1 MRDLSEVI
9 RHSYPSVFELL
20 EKSKIEERISILTE
34 FIRDRKDP
42 VKIGRFEVSDGKMV
56 MVLLDDMPFVEGTVR
71 LHLDDLKLTPRF
83 FWYLTLKVKRQDG
96 ELISLEG
103 DREEVLLVLEF
114 PVEVDSE
121 IVDEFT
127 ERMSGILRA
136 VSYMVRDFVNMRKTI
151 REAIVDLEYLTEL
164 RLVEENEAEE
174 ISMFLD
180 WLKEDNF
187 VFFGYMELD
196 SLKDNLVNERFGIF
210 REGVIN
216 DIPFKQEEIID
227 LLSYSD
233 NTLIYL
239 DKLSQKSFIHRPGR
253 IDLIAVRKAKDDG
266 SIDGWRVWVGLLTR
280 KAVSSKGSDIPYI
293 RRKLVNIAINRNV
306 VYGSY
311 EYKQLREIFDAIPI
325 EELFVMNTEEI
336 DNIIGIIDSVKD
348 SMTAEVF
355 LRLRERQGILSVI
368 VVMPSER
375 VSPRIVDDVKD
386 KLKSMMESDYVDY
399 RVLMHEGLGILYFF
413 LTPKRK
419 LSKTELSIYES
430 RIRESIFSWDDLF
443 SMRVTEVLGSDEVK
457 VVRYKNYVKVL
468 PEEYKKVTVVDDAI
482 DDVRYLEEVA
492 VRQGIKVKVG
502 DNIIKIFTNT
512 PLNLS
517 DVVSV
522 LENFYLKVLEEKAF
536 KVYMDG
542 REIFIYYYY
551 INTKNDSRLRVN
563 QYEVLSEAIEKVLTK
578 EMESD
583 PLNGLVVVGNLS
595 WREID
600 LLRTYRN
607 YLRQIK
613 PQITYATTYNAFLNY
628 ASIVRLLLTL
638 FSIKFNPSFKDT
650 FEERVKLFESKRMEY
665 LNLLNTLPTLTEE
678 KVFRTYLNLVEATTR
693 TNFYKKRDG
702 DYISIKI
709 DCSKLEDVPGFKPMF
724 ETYVH
729 SVNTEAIHLR
739 AGRVA
744 RGGIRW
750 SDRIDDFRTEILG
763 LMKTQVLKNA
773 IIVPTGAKGGFI
785 VKGQGPGAVELAYS
799 DFIKGLLDITDNI
812 VDGKIVKPEGVICYD
827 GDDYYLVVAADK
839 GTAKMSDLA
848 NSIANSYGYWLKDA
862 FASGGST
869 GYDHKKYGVTAK
881 GAWVCVKRHLL
892 EMGKNID
899 NDVITV
905 VGIGDMSGDVFGNGM
920 IYSKNIKLIAAFN
933 HRYIFLDP
941 DPDPEISYDERL
953 RLFREAK
960 DWDSYDQ
967 SLISKGGGVYR
978 RDARAIKLS
987 EEARRVLNTDRVEVS
1002 GEELIKLILT
1012 APCDLLWNGGIGTYV
1027 KASTETHSEVMDPHN
1042 DNVRVDAKDLRVKV
1056 VGEGGNLGITQKGR
1070 IEFALKGGRINMDS
1084 VDNSAGVNTSDYEV
1098 NIKILLND
1106 LVNKGVISEE
1116 DRLRVI
1122 EDIVDEVLNKVFSN
1136 NYTQSVAISLDV
1148 IRSKENMDDFIIAIE
1163 DLENKGVL
1171 NRKDAI
1177 LPSKS
1182 ELIHR
1187 MNTNIGLTRPEV
1199 AMILS
1204 YEKIWIKQELLNSR
1218 ILDNDYMVNFLMDYF
1233 PPKIV
1238 DSYRDYVRSHP
1249 LRREIIATVVTNRIV
1264 DLMGSSFVHSM
1275 GYKNGMEP
1283 QEVVVSYI
1291 IVSGIISADY
1301 YYNLISS
1308 FDGIVS
1314 PSVQYRALLEL
1325 SKVIGDLVTW
1335 SSYFVGDW
1343 LPMGDVIEKY
1353 RDMVKKLKDY
1363 RLLQFTMA
1371 GDNLVNDRINMYAE
1385 AGFDIKASRELAILP
1400 FLSDA
1405 FDIVTLGEFT
1415 NKSIEVVANIYDLVN
1430 RILKIQDIDRALH
1443 SSVKK
1448 DYWDWQF
1455 YRYLRKDL
1463 FNVRRKIVRE
1473 IASCIEGSKVEDVEK
1488 ITESCLK
1495 ILSAIEKEIE
1505 RLILSERKD
1514 LIPWFTIIRKLRDSV

>member
-1 MRDLSEVI
+1 MRDLADI
-9 RHSYPSVFELL
+9 IKHSYPSVFELL
-20 EKSKIEERISILTE
+20 ERAKLEERISILTE
-34 FIRDRKDP
+34 FIRDRKDL
-42 VKIGRFEVSDGKMV
+42 VKIGSFDISDGKIV
-56 MVLLDDMPFVEGTVR
+56 AILLDDIPFVEGTVR
-71 LHLDDLKLTPRF
+71 LHLEDLKLLPKF
-83 FWYLTLKVKRQDG
+83 FWYLTFKVKRQEG
-96 ELISLEG
+96 ELLSFDG
-103 DREEVLLVLEF
+103 DREEVLMVLEF
-114 PVEVDSE
+114 PVDVKRG
-121 IVDEFT
+121 VFDEFIN
-127 ERMSGILRA
+127 RMSGILRA
-136 VSYMVRDFVNMRKTI
+136 VSFMVRDFVNMRKTI

-164 RLVEENEAEE
+164 RLVDENEAEE

-187 VFFGYMELD
+187 VFFGYMELT
-196 SLKDNLVNERFGIF
+196 SFKDNSISERFGIF
-210 REGVIN
+210 REGVVEN
-216 DIPFKQEEIID
+216 IPFKLEEILD
-227 LLSYSD
+227 LLGYAD
-233 NTLIYL
+233 QGLIYL

-253 IDLIAVRKAKDDG
+253 IDLVAIRKAKDDG
-266 SIDGWRVWVGLLTR
+266 SIDGWRVWVGLFTR

-293 RRKLVNIAINRNV
+293 RRKLVSIAVKRNV

-325 EELFVMNTEEI
+325 EELFVMDPDEI
-336 DNIIGIIDSVKD
+336 DNIINIIDSVKD
-348 SMTAEVF
+348 SMTADVF
-355 LRLRERQGILSVI
+355 LRLRERQCILSII
-368 VVMPSER
+368 VVMPAER

-399 RVLMHEGLGILYFF
+399 RVLMHEGLGVLYFF
-413 LTPKRK
+413 LTPRRR
-419 LSKTELSIYES
+419 LSKAELPIYES
-430 RIRESIFSWDDLF
+430 KVRESIFSWDDLF
-443 SMRVTEVLGSDEVK
+443 LMKVTEMLGTDEVK

-482 DDVRYLEEVA
+482 DDIRCLEEV
-492 VRQGIKVKVG
+492 VVKEGLRVKVRE
-502 DNIIKIFTNT
+502 NLVKIFTNT
-512 PLNLS
+512 SLNLS

-536 KVYMDG
+536 KVSMDG
-542 REIFIYYYY
+542 RDIFIYYYY
-551 INTKNDSRLRVN
+551 INTKNDSSIKVH
-563 QYEVLSEAIEKVLTK
+563 QYPVLSEAIEKVLMR

-583 PLNGLVVVGNLS
+583 PLNGLVVVGNLN

-628 ASIVRLLLTL
+628 APIVKLLVNL

-650 FEERVKLFESKRMEY
+650 FEERLKLFESKKAEY

-702 DYISIKI
+702 NYISIKI
-709 DCSKLEDVPGFKPMF
+709 DCSKLEDVPGFRPMF

-785 VKGQGPGAVELAYS
+785 VKKQGPDAVELAYS

-812 VDGKIVKPEGVICYD
+812 VDGNIVKPEDVICYD

-892 EMGKNID
+892 EMGKDID
-899 NDVITV
+899 RDVITV

-941 DPDPEISYDERL
+941 DPDPEVSYNERL
-953 RLFREAK
+953 RLFREVK
-960 DWDSYDQ
+960 DWDSYDH

-1002 GEELIKLILT
+1002 GEELVRLILT

-1027 KASTETHSEVMDPHN
+1027 KASSETHSEVMDPHN
-1042 DNVRVDAKDLRVKV
+1042 DNVRVDARDLKVKV
-1056 VGEGGNLGITQKGR
+1056 VGEGGNLGFTQKAR
-1070 IEFALKGGRINMDS
+1070 VEFALKGGRINMDS

-1106 LVNKGVISEE
+1106 LVNRGVIGEE
-1116 DRLRVI
+1116 DRLRII

-1148 IRSKENMDDFIIAIE
+1148 IRSKESMEDFIITIE
-1163 DLENKGVL
+1163 DLENNGVL
-1171 NRKDAI
+1171 TRRDAI
-1177 LPSKS
+1177 LPTRS
-1182 ELIHR
+1182 ELIQR
-1187 MNTNIGLTRPEV
+1187 MNSGIGLTRPEV

-1204 YEKIWIKQELLNSR
+1204 YEKIWVKQRLLNSR
-1218 ILDNDYMVNFLMDYF
+1218 ILDSEYMLNFLMEYF

-1238 DSYRDYVRSHP
+1238 ESYGDYLRSHP
-1249 LRREIIATVVTNRIV
+1249 LRREIIATVVTNRMV

-1275 GYKNGMEP
+1275 GYRNGIEP
-1283 QEVVVSYI
+1283 QEVVLSYI

-1301 YYNLISS
+1301 YYNLVSS
-1308 FDGIVS
+1308 FDGVVS
-1314 PSVQYRALLEL
+1314 PSTQYRALLEL

-1343 LPMGDVIEKY
+1343 LPIGEVIEKY
-1353 RDMVKKLKDY
+1353 RNMVKKLKDY
-1363 RLLQFTMA
+1363 RLLQFTMT
-1371 GDNLVNDRINMYAE
+1371 GDNVVSDRINMYVE
-1385 AGFDIKASRELAILP
+1385 AGFDLKTSRELAILP
-1400 FLSDA
+1400 VLSDA
-1405 FDIVTLGEFT
+1405 LDIVTLSEFT
-1415 NKSIEVVANIYDLVN
+1415 NRSIEMVANVYDLVN
-1430 RILKIQDIDRALH
+1430 RILRIQDIDRALY
-1443 SSVKK
+1443 SSVKR

-1463 FNVRRKIVRE
+1463 FNVRRKIVRD
-1473 IASCIEGSKVEDVEK
+1473 IVSYIEGDKVEDVEK

-1495 ILSAIEKEIE
+1495 ILSTIEKEIG

-1514 LIPWFTIIRKLRDSV
+1514 LVPWFTIIRKLKESI